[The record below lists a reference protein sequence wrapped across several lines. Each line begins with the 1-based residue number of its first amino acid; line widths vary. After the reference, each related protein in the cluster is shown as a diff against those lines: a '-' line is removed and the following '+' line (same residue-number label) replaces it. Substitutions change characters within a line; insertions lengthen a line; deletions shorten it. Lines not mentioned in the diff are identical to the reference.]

1 MFAAVESPDAKMLGN
16 EKMLPNLTEAGYKN
30 SLNGH
35 GKVQSVA
42 HTHCVNCIP
51 IYQAYFVPHEK
62 REVFEFRC

>member
-1 MFAAVESPDAKMLGN
+1 MLGFIAFN
-16 EKMLPNLTEAGYKN
+16 PAYCAEAGHKN

-51 IYQAYFVPHEK
+51 IYQAYFVLHGK